1 MLWCLSGFS
10 RLTAHE
16 TALLI
21 FAALMVVSFT
31 LLLFYSTLKN
41 KFSQHSTFILCK
53 QSPTLGANTM
63 HICIVYNHNICT
75 GL

>member
-31 LLLFYSTLKN
+31 PDQHTLKN